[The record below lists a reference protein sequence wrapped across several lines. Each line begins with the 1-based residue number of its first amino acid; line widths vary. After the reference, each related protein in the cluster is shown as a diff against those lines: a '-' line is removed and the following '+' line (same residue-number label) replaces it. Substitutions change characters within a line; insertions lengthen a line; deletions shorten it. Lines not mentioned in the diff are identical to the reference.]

1 MRLGLKL
8 WIVNEKE
15 MDKGIGYIYTQVG
28 GRYGSINSK
37 DPDERSYTNM
47 EYDYA
52 YQPKKHLKF

>member
-1 MRLGLKL
+1 
-8 WIVNEKE
+8 